1 MFSTQFRRADAK
13 GKELTR
19 IIHFND
25 DDFHVHNPTRKEI
38 EFVHELY
45 FSLVT
50 ERGKNDTYFVKVV
63 VVNGKFWAAFPV
75 SYNPITKWQQW
86 KINPNPASAYSR
98 FQGRDVNLIG
108 FR

>member
-1 MFSTQFRRADAK
+1 MKPVENK
-13 GKELTR
+13 GQLVPVRICDSSGKIQLTSPPEYIKLYYNWKKGCFLCSFIGLTPKLTR

-50 ERGKNDTYFVKVV
+50 EGGKRLKVGFDIDRWGKKLTDT
-63 VVNGKFWAAFPV
+63 
-75 SYNPITKWQQW
+75 
-86 KINPNPASAYSR
+86 
-98 FQGRDVNLIG
+98 L
-108 FR
+108 